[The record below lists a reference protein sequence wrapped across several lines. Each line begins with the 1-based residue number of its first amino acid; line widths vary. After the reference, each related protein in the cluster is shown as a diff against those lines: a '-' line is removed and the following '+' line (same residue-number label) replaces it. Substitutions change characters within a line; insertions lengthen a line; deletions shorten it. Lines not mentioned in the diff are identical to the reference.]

1 MPCVPVW
8 LSRIFGVVA
17 LVLSL
22 WGVCV
27 CVCALLVHAA
37 SSAAAVPMETQP
49 LFSLC
54 MTVPNLDFHAFGSL
68 VP

>member
-17 LVLSL
+17 LLLSRTC
-22 WGVCV
+22 VCV
-27 CVCALLVHAA
+27 CVLLVHAA

-49 LFSLC
+49 LFALC
-54 MTVPNLDFHAFGSL
+54 VTVPNLDFHAFGSL